1 VLKIRWYIKMARA
14 LDSCFRTQTHEVM
27 IKIKTY
33 QNTILVSFDKETILN
48 TNEINQFKQK
58 LINILTHPFS
68 NVMVDLGQM
77 NEINSDTIDALLAGQ
92 RLSEM
97 NRGQVSLFNVGDKI
111 LKTFRSAKVDHLF
124 FFCDI
129 PKPFSKELLIA

>member
-1 VLKIRWYIKMARA
+1 
-14 LDSCFRTQTHEVM
+14 M

-33 QNTILVSFDKETILN
+33 QNTILVSFEKNTSLNSKDTNLFKE
-48 TNEINQFKQK
+48 E
-58 LINILTHPFS
+58 LINVLIHPYS
-68 NVMVDLGQM
+68 NVMVDFGQV
-77 NEINSDTIDALLAGQ
+77 NEINADTIEALIAGQ

-97 NRGQVSLFNVGDKI
+97 NRGQVSLFNVGEKVFKKFK
-111 LKTFRSAKVDHLF
+111 LANVDHLF